1 MEQDTATLKL
11 DYGGFTDSAGKKVS
25 VWSVTALSASR
36 KQVHFDFF
44 FDQADKKMKGAGKS
58 KKDGKAKK
66 DGQTGIYFLREFLD
80 LNRSA
85 TENGVSMLQ
94 GAFPGIKHLIFSGD
108 TGNGFR
114 AYAMLDE
121 LSCVYE
127 KYGYTVELSPLAP
140 GHAWNRTD
148 ARIAHMNTFLR
159 LLKARSRVFGAIG
172 VVLPQPTRSTFSLC
186 NSIYQAR
193 PGPHSGR
200 YTAGT
205 STLPPQFATCTHAW
219 GCWDVVDRGVRG
231 LAQIQVCG
239 PCRQQR
245 L

>member
-1 MEQDTATLKL
+1 
-11 DYGGFTDSAGKKVS
+11 
-25 VWSVTALSASR
+25 
-36 KQVHFDFF
+36 VHFDFF

-66 DGQTGIYFLREFLD
+66 DGQTGIYFLRELLD
-80 LNRSA
+80 PNRSPMG
-85 TENGVSMLQ
+85 NGVSMLQ
-94 GAFPGIKHLIFSGD
+94 GAFPEVKHLIFSGD

-159 LLKARSRVFGAIG
+159 LLKARSRVFGAKGVAAAFHAASDQSLKNRRQYMERSYIFFREVEVDQDQAAETRKSLGNMIRCQRRCWQHGPPAWACASHGTPRSRTSQQPHVCVYVAKG
-172 VVLPQPTRSTFSLC
+172 VVKGYVPT
-186 NSIYQAR
+186 
-193 PGPHSGR
+193 
-200 YTAGT
+200 
-205 STLPPQFATCTHAW
+205 
-219 GCWDVVDRGVRG
+219 V
-231 LAQIQVCG
+231 
-239 PCRQQR
+239 
-245 L
+245 